1 MQSAATPP
9 RTMTSVFPLK
19 YVLLAF
25 ASYFVAMDAVFAAVW
40 FAVAALIFWRRSD
53 DRMGLFA
60 SLALLTFGTVTY
72 TFTLEALTIRYPAW
86 DVPVSLLH
94 FLGSATFGL
103 FLYLFP
109 DGRFVPRWTSW
120 VALTWIIW

>member
-25 ASYFVAMDAVFAAVW
+25 ASYFVAMDAIFAAVW
-40 FAVAALIFWRRSD
+40 FAVAVLIFWRRSD

-60 SLALLTFGTVTY
+60 SLALLTFGTATY
-72 TFTLEALTIRYPAW
+72 IGRSPA
-86 DVPVSLLH
+86 
-94 FLGSATFGL
+94 FGRDRR
-103 FLYLFP
+103 P
-109 DGRFVPRWTSW
+109 AAWTS
-120 VALTWIIW
+120 